1 MLTDNVLLLQH
12 SYETPMPQN
21 VKITIIQ
28 TDIKWAS
35 PKDNIISAEAMLDGA
50 RQSDLY
56 VLPEMWATGFGAP
69 PTEACTTLPLEWMRR
84 TAAQRQCAICGSLA
98 AKAGDGTL
106 RNRLYFVRPDSTMCF
121 YDKHH
126 LFACGGEDRHYTPG
140 SKRTVAEYMGTRFL
154 LLTCYDLRFPVWAR
168 YRGDYDA
175 IILAANWPE
184 SRQHAW
190 QTLTCA
196 RAIENQCYVI
206 AANRTGSD
214 PTCRYAGGSA
224 VIDPKGRITAQAD
237 GRGQQTVTAHID
249 TGALREFRTK
259 FPVLEDRDTYFLEHN
274 KNN

>member
-1 MLTDNVLLLQH
+1 
-12 SYETPMPQN
+12 MPQN
-21 VKITIIQ
+21 IKTTIIQ

-35 PKDNIISAEAMLDGA
+35 PEENIASAEALLTA
-50 RQSDLY
+50 APQSDLY
-56 VLPEMWATGFGAP
+56 VLPEMWATGFGAL
-69 PTEACTTLPLEWMRR
+69 PTAASNDRPLEWMRS
-84 TAAQRQCAICGSLA
+84 TAAQRQCAICGSLPA
-98 AKAGDGTL
+98 TGGDGTL
-106 RNRLYFVRPDSTMCF
+106 RNRLYFVLPDGTCLH

-126 LFACGGEDRHYTPG
+126 LFTYGGENKCYTPG
-140 SKRTVAEYMGTRFL
+140 NTRVTARHAGTRFL

-190 QTLTCA
+190 QTLIRA

-206 AANRTGSD
+206 AANRTGDD

-224 VIDPKGRITAQAD
+224 IIGPTGHAAAEAQGRDPQI
-237 GRGQQTVTAHID
+237 VTAVINI
-249 TGALREFRTK
+249 GELSEYRAR